1 MFRLLGN
8 KVELVRYIVTWQE
21 TQGEETIEME
31 ERCVSEEHKNEIE
44 QKLTERGIPFSTE
57 SITQAGNEWFEGLE
71 FDSYDEDL
79 EVFNAGREAYEQR
92 KQLQELSEQSSA
104 RGYGKDASQQD
115 TQFSANI
122 KGAIE
127 AGLKIGVYWFN
138 YCWTLVNLKKLAVR
152 N

>member
-71 FDSYDEDL
+71 FDSYDEAL
-79 EVFNAGREAYEQR
+79 EVFNKGEQAYLQV
-92 KQLQELSEQSSA
+92 KTVQELVDNLRLRSDID
-104 RGYGKDASQQD
+104 Y
-115 TQFSANI
+115 I
-122 KGAIE
+122 AIMS
-127 AGLKIGVYWFN
+127 GVEI
-138 YCWTLVNLKKLAVR
+138 
-152 N
+152 

>member
-57 SITQAGNEWFEGLE
+57 SITQVGNEWFNGLT
-71 FDSYDEDL
+71 FGSYDEAKR
-79 EVFNAGREAYEQR
+79 VF
-92 KQLQELSEQSSA
+92 
-104 RGYGKDASQQD
+104 
-115 TQFSANI
+115 
-122 KGAIE
+122 E
-127 AGLKIGVYWFN
+127 AGEAQFNLEKARTELTDNLRLRSDIDYIAIMSGVDI
-138 YCWTLVNLKKLAVR
+138 
-152 N
+152 